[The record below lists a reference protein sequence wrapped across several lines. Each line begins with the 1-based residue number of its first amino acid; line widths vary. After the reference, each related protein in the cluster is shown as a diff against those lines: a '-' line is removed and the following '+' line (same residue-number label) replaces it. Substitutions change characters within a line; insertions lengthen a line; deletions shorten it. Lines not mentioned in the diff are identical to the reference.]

1 MQALWQTGLLAANG
15 REKQALP
22 GLKIW
27 LAMLTYR

>member
-15 REKQALP
+15 REKQASP
-22 GLKIW
+22 GLKNW